1 MDTKL
6 SQRNHF
12 GSEGVTAKQGGAFLE
27 TPYIGEP
34 WSGQFTQYVMS
45 MIAYVVWFVC
55 VHAECR
61 GTGQRDTVGKPTAA
75 ARWRHAKIRSHL
87 LTACCSATGRGTY
100 TLWWTWLR
108 SAKEKPQ
115 STTVGLLRR
124 MRSLAAFCLC
134 RHRKKTTWCVRV
146 LNLSGAVRLDA
157 V

>member
-6 SQRNHF
+6 SQRNHV
-12 GSEGVTAKQGGAFLE
+12 GSEGVTAKTGGGISRNTVHRWTVKRPIHSICYAVDCLC
-27 TPYIGEP
+27 
-34 WSGQFTQYVMS
+34 S
-45 MIAYVVWFVC
+45 VVC
-55 VHAECR
+55 LCAECR

-75 ARWRHAKIRSHL
+75 ARWCHAKIRSHL

-100 TLWWTWLR
+100 TLWRTWLR